1 MNKRK
6 TVLFLLSVLLA
17 GWAVYSCSMD
27 ELEAPA
33 FEDSGR
39 YGGFGAREA
48 RAYFE
53 ANATDLSVPCFDP
66 KPGSKS
72 SWRDNIEL
80 IPEWGEAIET
90 GHSAVSL
97 IEVPLKSYT
106 DNIGKEIRVENG
118 EYGKDHQQELT
129 RRLIIA
135 RHDTCQTDM
144 FIITIV
150 PSMDYGGDV
159 VKSVEDFR
167 YLGGGDFTG
176 YVFCSTLEGVFV
188 KAFEYVGGRYVG
200 VANAT
205 PASRTKKLWQEHP
218 ELFEDVRIFRFQELP
233 RLSQK
238 TYTKSSDWPS
248 DWCSHGFP
256 PGGCFICASG
266 SGSSSGGNT
275 GDSGSSNRC
284 EHGLS
289 PGSCSICNGGG
300 ITRCQH
306 GNNIETCSLCNPI
319 VDYGDLDEVIVSS
332 KDYCKDCG
340 NRLEQ
345 CICKCDG
352 CKRLKRFCN
361 CHIYPPDSGKDDE
374 NKGEEEVSPGTG
386 GSGVLPGTGEGN
398 DGSTIVKQPTPLYDK
413 DQYLDYYKKRIEDFK
428 ERYPDKEPP
437 SYYEFYG
444 DFYMH
449 EFLDK
454 TKSCLSPEGQ
464 KWVDDV
470 LLLLQEEMEKMLF
483 NIDNVGIEL
492 DEEKFLD
499 AAFDTHV
506 EAYARAGICK
516 LSFTDKVFIAMTVYP
531 VDLFQS
537 RGLEQVAKIGVK
549 QIAHWI
555 TNPSDA
561 KLQYIE
567 YCNNKESYQMLMSY
581 YLLFKQDGDPRKV
594 PTKAADDEW
603 SNMTP
608 EELFDLLFGE
618 QIRYLEKT
626 FGNELLTTN

>member
-1 MNKRK
+1 MVK
-6 TVLFLLSVLLA
+6 
-17 GWAVYSCSMD
+17 
-27 ELEAPA
+27 E
-33 FEDSGR
+33 
-39 YGGFGAREA
+39 
-48 RAYFE
+48 
-53 ANATDLSVPCFDP
+53 
-66 KPGSKS
+66 
-72 SWRDNIEL
+72 I
-80 IPEWGEAIET
+80 
-90 GHSAVSL
+90 VSNRQ

-106 DNIGKEIRVENG
+106 DNIGKEILVENG

-176 YVFCSTLEGVFV
+176 YVFCSTLEGEFV
-188 KAFEYVGGRYVG
+188 KAFGYTNGRCNGQVY
-200 VANAT
+200 AI
-205 PASRTKKLWQEHP
+205 PASRAAELKKERP
-218 ELFEDVRIFRFQELP
+218 ELFVNSKVFRFQELP

-238 TYTKSSDWPS
+238 TYTKSSDWGDD
-248 DWCSHGFP
+248 DWCDHGFP
-256 PGGCFICASG
+256 PGGCAICASG

-275 GDSGSSNRC
+275 GGSGSSNRC

-361 CHIYPPDSGKDDE
+361 CHIYPPDSGKDDGNE
-374 NKGEEEVSPGTG
+374 GEEEVSPGTG
-386 GSGVLPGTGEGN
+386 GSGVLPGTDEGN

-454 TKSCLSPEGQ
+454 TFYQLSQEGREWLKKALHNLQIEMDNMLLNPEYS
-464 KWVDDV
+464 
-470 LLLLQEEMEKMLF
+470 
-483 NIDNVGIEL
+483 GIEL

-499 AAFDTHV
+499 AAFETHV
-506 EAYARAGICK
+506 KAYYEAGICA
-516 LSFTDKVFIAMTVYP
+516 LSVTDKVYIAITVYP

-537 RGLEQVAKIGVK
+537 RGLEQVAKIGLK
-549 QIAHWI
+549 QIAYWI
-555 TNPSDA
+555 TNPLEAIQDWNEL
-561 KLQYIE
+561 KKNYKKYIE
-567 YCNNKESYQMLMSY
+567 WIEDYLKNKQYT
-581 YLLFKQDGDPRKV
+581 DPRNV
-594 PTKAADDEW
+594 QTKSTNAEW
-603 SNMTP
+603 ENMTA
-608 EELFDLLFGE
+608 EEVFDLLFGD
-618 QIRYLEKT
+618 QVRYLQET
-626 FGNELLTTN
+626 FGGELPSINE